1 MEKGEN
7 KMIIESIDEKKDNYI
22 RIKNDKND
30 YKILS
35 KDVTFYF
42 KTKKNKRVSLKIDDL
57 IKEKIK

>member
-1 MEKGEN
+1 
-7 KMIIESIDEKKDNYI
+7 MIIESIDEKKDNYI